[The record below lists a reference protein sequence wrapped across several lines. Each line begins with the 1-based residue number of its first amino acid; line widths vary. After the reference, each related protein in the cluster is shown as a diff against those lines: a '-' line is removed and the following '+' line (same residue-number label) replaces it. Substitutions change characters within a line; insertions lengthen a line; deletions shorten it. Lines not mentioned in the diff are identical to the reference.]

1 VTSNSESLVEHS
13 KYCVL
18 FYHAISIACFSIK
31 ARKNV
36 KMLFCVLK
44 VCEKIK
50 STQKMLDNALL
61 RVKKAL
67 VACDFH
73 LK

>member
-1 VTSNSESLVEHS
+1 
-13 KYCVL
+13 
-18 FYHAISIACFSIK
+18 
-31 ARKNV
+31 
-36 KMLFCVLK
+36 MLFCALRVS
-44 VCEKIK
+44 EKIK

>member
-1 VTSNSESLVEHS
+1 
-13 KYCVL
+13 
-18 FYHAISIACFSIK
+18 
-31 ARKNV
+31 
-36 KMLFCVLK
+36 VLK
-44 VCEKIK
+44 ICEKIK
-50 STQKMLDNALL
+50 NTQKVLDDALF

>member
-1 VTSNSESLVEHS
+1 MV
-13 KYCVL
+13 
-18 FYHAISIACFSIK
+18 
-31 ARKNV
+31 
-36 KMLFCVLK
+36 FCGLK

-50 STQKMLDNALL
+50 STQKKLDNALL

-67 VACDFH
+67 VACDFP

>member
-1 VTSNSESLVEHS
+1 
-13 KYCVL
+13 
-18 FYHAISIACFSIK
+18 
-31 ARKNV
+31 V
-36 KMLFCVLK
+36 KIPQKMIFMLFCVLK

-50 STQKMLDNALL
+50 STQNMLHDALL
-61 RVKKAL
+61 RVEKAL

>member
-1 VTSNSESLVEHS
+1 
-13 KYCVL
+13 
-18 FYHAISIACFSIK
+18 
-31 ARKNV
+31 
-36 KMLFCVLK
+36 MLFCALRVS
-44 VCEKIK
+44 EKIK

-61 RVKKAL
+61 RVKKAV

>member
-1 VTSNSESLVEHS
+1 MQ
-13 KYCVL
+13 
-18 FYHAISIACFSIK
+18 FW
-31 ARKNV
+31 
-36 KMLFCVLK
+36 VLK
-44 VCEKIK
+44 KCEKIK
-50 STQKMLDNALL
+50 RTQKMLDNALL